1 MKKSIKGVLF
11 ISILIV
17 LVAFSQQQT
26 MSSGN
31 GENLTIKRDTLPPIP
46 EPAKRPS
53 EIQQV
58 IDDYEQWLTQEI
70 NTTGTVGAAVAIIHD
85 NQIAFSKCFGVRK
98 AGENDSIDEHTVFR
112 LASVSKAVTGVLAG
126 ILDNEQV
133 LTLDDRV
140 VDYIPGFRLK
150 NPVSTNNLTVR
161 NLLSHTSGIVPH
173 AYDNMVEGKVPMD
186 VIMQRLAEVDVSAQP
201 GQLYGYQNVMFSLI
215 DTLIRAKTS
224 KTYGEL
230 LYEKVLAPYGMHD
243 ASTDFLSFKN
253 NPNKAYPHAKGQGRY
268 WAQKL
273 NDRYYS
279 TAPAAGI
286 NASISDMS
294 NFLLALLKKNDPVLT
309 EDIHRTVFTPQV
321 ASHLSRRYF
330 RNWNRVESKHY
341 AIGWR
346 IVGYKGRKVAY
357 HGGYVNGYKAEIALC
372 ENEKTGIVFLTNSP
386 NTLATQTVPRY
397 LDLLFE
403 FQDTRRILTDAEE
416 PEMTNES

>member
-1 MKKSIKGVLF
+1 MKKPISFILF
-11 ISILIV
+11 ISVLLA
-17 LVAFSQQQT
+17 LVAFSQNQLT
-26 MSSGN
+26 SSTSAQN
-31 GENLTIKRDTLPPIP
+31 FDEKIDTFGYKVQPP
-46 EPAKRPS
+46 PAPL
-53 EIQQV
+53 EIQEV
-58 IDDYEQWLTQEI
+58 VDDYSHWLSEEI
-70 NTTGTVGAAVAIIHD
+70 TASQTVGAAVAIIYD
-85 NQIAFSKCFGVRK
+85 DQVAFTKCFGVKK

-112 LASVSKAVTGVLAG
+112 LASVSKTITGVLAG

-133 LTLDDRV
+133 LSLDDRV

-150 NPVSTNNLTVR
+150 NPVSTKNLKVR

-173 AYDNMVEGKVPMD
+173 AYDNMVESKVPMD

-215 DTLIRAKTS
+215 DTVLRAKTS

-230 LYEKVLAPYGMHD
+230 LYEKVLAPYGMTD

-253 NPNKAYPHAKGQGRY
+253 NPNKAYPHVKGRSGY

-279 TAPAAGI
+279 TAPAAGV

-294 NFLLALLKKNDPVLT
+294 NFLMALLKEDDPVLT
-309 EDIHRTVFTPQV
+309 EDIHRAVFTPQV
-321 ASHLSRRYF
+321 VSHLSRRYF

-341 AIGWR
+341 GIGWR

-386 NTLATQTVPRY
+386 NTLATKTVPQY

-403 FQDTRRILTDAEE
+403 FQDTRRILTDAET
-416 PEMTNES
+416 PESTNKS